1 MDLIADHCIA
11 CSRLF
16 SVQLRSMLQICER
29 AESGR
34 DYEPDG
40 DEPEF
45 VSGKNFVDAEQ
56 KKSQRDG
63 EIPPGVKGRARL
75 K

>member
-1 MDLIADHCIA
+1 MFLG
-11 CSRLF
+11 LF
-16 SVQLRSMLQICER
+16 SFQMRSMLDIGEGG
-29 AESGR
+29 ESGR

-45 VSGKNFVDAEQ
+45 VSGKYFVDNEQ
-56 KKSQRDG
+56 KESQRDG

-75 K
+75 E

>member
-1 MDLIADHCIA
+1 
-11 CSRLF
+11 
-16 SVQLRSMLQICER
+16 MLQICER
-29 AESGR
+29 AESGG
-34 DYEPDG
+34 DDKPDS

-56 KKSQRDG
+56 KKSQRNG
-63 EIPPGVKGRARL
+63 EIPPSVKGRARL

>member
-1 MDLIADHCIA
+1 
-11 CSRLF
+11 
-16 SVQLRSMLQICER
+16 MLQICER